1 MKKEK
6 LNLKLKILVVD
17 DEPQIRRQLKIG
29 LEGYGYEVVAA
40 SNGEEAIIQAA
51 QQHPNMLILDIAL
64 GSEPDGIEVCR
75 RLREWSKT
83 PIIMLSVH
91 GDDRMK
97 VNALHTGADDY
108 LTKPFS
114 MAELEARIQAV
125 LRRVTVEPTTN
136 AQAEIRVGD
145 LYINLVN
152 RVVKV
157 AGEEVHLTPIEY
169 NLLRLLATHPGK
181 VLTHRTILLEVWGSE
196 YREMSHYVRVFV
208 NQLRKKLRE
217 NPSRNIRYILNEPGV
232 GYRFINLEDEP

>member
-1 MKKEK
+1 MMKH
-6 LNLKLKILVVD
+6 KILVVD

-29 LEGYGYEVVAA
+29 LEGYGYEVLTAP
-40 SNGEEAIIQAA
+40 NGDDAIIQTA
-51 QQHPNMLILDIAL
+51 QQQPDMLILDISL

-83 PIIMLSVH
+83 PIIILSVH
-91 GDDRMK
+91 GEDKTK
-97 VNALHTGADDY
+97 VDALHMGADDY

-125 LRRVTVEPTTN
+125 LRRVAIEPVTN
-136 AQAEIRVGD
+136 AQAEIQIGE
-145 LYINLVN
+145 LYINLAT

-157 AGEEVHLTPIEY
+157 AGEDIHLTPTEY
-169 NLLRLLATHPGK
+169 ELLRLLATHSGK

-196 YREMSHYVRVFV
+196 YSEMAHYVRVYV
-208 NQLRKKLRE
+208 NQLRKKLHE

-232 GYRFINLEDEP
+232 GYRFISLESTP

>member
-1 MKKEK
+1 MK
-6 LNLKLKILVVD
+6 LQILVAD

-29 LEGYGYEVVAA
+29 LEGYGYEVLTA
-40 SNGEEAIIQAA
+40 SNADHGIVQTA
-51 QQHPNMLILDIAL
+51 QQHPDMIILDIFL
-64 GSEPDGIEVCR
+64 GSDPDGIEVCR

-91 GDDRMK
+91 GEDHTK
-97 VNALHTGADDY
+97 VEALQAGADDY

-125 LRRVTVEPTTN
+125 LRRVTVNPTAN
-136 AQAEIRVGD
+136 SKAEILAGD
-145 LYINLVN
+145 LYINLAN

-157 AGEEVHLTPIEY
+157 AGEEVHLTPTEY
-169 NLLRLLATHPGK
+169 DLLRLLAIHPGK
-181 VLTHRTILLEVWGSE
+181 VLTHRNILMEVWGGE
-196 YREMSHYVRVFV
+196 YGEMSHYVRVFV

-232 GYRFINLEDEP
+232 GYRFVNVDDAV